1 MAHDKQ
7 SKDMQEN
14 IIRAIRTVVGAEMQ
28 SMNATKSTIGI
39 VLDNP
44 KNYKAKVKIND
55 DVFEAIVPEHVHH
68 WIQKDDVV
76 VIRDLYNDKKKLV
89 IEGKTGHIS
98 GEPQLVFSD
107 ARDTDKY
114 VSGVDGVFDENGN
127 LLNYAT
133 VDSSAYGISRM
144 SAEPLSSNEIV
155 IEFASESTEWNIE
168 HNSPKA
174 YPSIVLV
181 NSNNELIQGDI
192 TYVNGSLIKV
202 VFSTPVSGK
211 AILS

>member
-89 IEGKTGHIS
+89 IEGKTGHVS

-133 VDSSAYGISRM
+133 VDSSAYGASTL
-144 SAEPLSSNEIV
+144 SAEPLSSNEII
-155 IEFASESTEWNIE
+155 IEFTSESTEWNIE

-192 TYVNGSLIKV
+192 TYVNGSSIKV
-202 VFSTPVSGK
+202 VFSEHVSGK

>member
-14 IIRAIRTVVGAEMQ
+14 VIRAIRTIVGAEIQ

-114 VSGVDGVFDENGN
+114 VSGVDGVFDEDGN

-133 VDSSAYGISRM
+133 VDSSAYGASNL

-155 IEFASESTEWNIE
+155 IEFKSESTEWNIE

-192 TYVNGSLIKV
+192 TYVNGSSVKA
-202 VFSTPVSGK
+202 VFREPVSGK

>member
-14 IIRAIRTVVGAEMQ
+14 VIKAIRTIVGAEMQ

-76 VIRDLYNDKKKLV
+76 VVRDLYNDKKKLV
-89 IEGKTGHIS
+89 IEGKTGHVS

-133 VDSSAYGISRM
+133 VDSSAYGASTL
-144 SAEPLSSNEIV
+144 SAEPLSSNEII
-155 IEFASESTEWNIE
+155 IEFTSESTEWNIE

-192 TYVNGSLIKV
+192 TYVNGGLIKV
-202 VFSTPVSGK
+202 VFSTPVSGR

>member
-1 MAHDKQ
+1 M
-7 SKDMQEN
+7 
-14 IIRAIRTVVGAEMQ
+14 
-28 SMNATKSTIGI
+28 
-39 VLDNP
+39 
-44 KNYKAKVKIND
+44 
-55 DVFEAIVPEHVHH
+55 
-68 WIQKDDVV
+68 
-76 VIRDLYNDKKKLV
+76 

-133 VDSSAYGISRM
+133 VDSSAYGASNL

-155 IEFASESTEWNIE
+155 IEFDSESTEWNIE

-192 TYVNGSLIKV
+192 TYVNGSSIKV
-202 VFSTPVSGK
+202 VFSEPVSGK

>member
-14 IIRAIRTVVGAEMQ
+14 VIKAIRTIVGAEIQ

-114 VSGVDGVFDENGN
+114 VSGVDGVFDEDGN

-133 VDSSAYGISRM
+133 VDSSAYGASNL

-155 IEFASESTEWNIE
+155 IEFKSESTEWNIE

-192 TYVNGSLIKV
+192 TYVNGSSVKA
-202 VFSTPVSGK
+202 VFREPVSGK

>member
-14 IIRAIRTVVGAEMQ
+14 VIRAIRTIVGAEMQ

-133 VDSSAYGISRM
+133 VDSSAYGASNL

-155 IEFASESTEWNIE
+155 IEFASKSTEWNIE

-181 NSNNELIQGDI
+181 NSNNELIQGNI
-192 TYVNGSLIKV
+192 TYVNGSSVKV
-202 VFSTPVSGK
+202 VFSEPVSGK

>member
-14 IIRAIRTVVGAEMQ
+14 VIKAIRTIVGAEMQ
-28 SMNATKSTIGI
+28 SINATKSTIGI
-39 VLDNP
+39 VLENP

-76 VIRDLYNDKKKLV
+76 VVRDLYNDKKKLV
-89 IEGKTGHIS
+89 IEGKTGHVS

-133 VDSSAYGISRM
+133 VDSSAYGASTL
-144 SAEPLSSNEIV
+144 SAEPLSSNEII
-155 IEFASESTEWNIE
+155 IEFTSESTEWNIE

-192 TYVNGSLIKV
+192 TYVNGNSIKV
-202 VFSTPVSGK
+202 VFSKPVSGK

>member
-1 MAHDKQ
+1 
-7 SKDMQEN
+7 MQEN
-14 IIRAIRTVVGAEMQ
+14 VIRAIRTIVGSEMQ
-28 SMNATKSTIGI
+28 SMNTTKSTIGI

-133 VDSSAYGISRM
+133 VDSSAYGASNL

-155 IEFASESTEWNIE
+155 IEFASESAEWNIE

-181 NSNNELIQGDI
+181 NSNNELIQGGI
-192 TYVNGSLIKV
+192 TYVNGSSIKA
-202 VFSTPVSGK
+202 VFSEPVSGK

>member
-1 MAHDKQ
+1 
-7 SKDMQEN
+7 MQEN
-14 IIRAIRTVVGAEMQ
+14 VIKAIRTIVGAEMQ

-76 VIRDLYNDKKKLV
+76 VVRDLYNDKKKLV
-89 IEGKTGHIS
+89 IEGKTGHVS

-133 VDSSAYGISRM
+133 VDSSAYGASTL
-144 SAEPLSSNEIV
+144 SAGPLSSNEII
-155 IEFASESTEWNIE
+155 IEFTSESTEWNIE

-192 TYVNGSLIKV
+192 TYVNGNSIKV
-202 VFSTPVSGK
+202 VFSKPVSGK

>member
-14 IIRAIRTVVGAEMQ
+14 VIRAIRTIVGAEMQ

-89 IEGKTGHIS
+89 IEGKTGHIG

-127 LLNYAT
+127 LLNYAI
-133 VDSSAYGISRM
+133 VDSSAYGASTL
-144 SAEPLSSNEIV
+144 SAEPLSSNEII
-155 IEFASESTEWNIE
+155 IEFASESAEWNIE
-168 HNSPKA
+168 HSSPKA

-192 TYVNGSLIKV
+192 TYVNRNSIKV
-202 VFSTPVSGK
+202 VFSKPVSGK

>member
-1 MAHDKQ
+1 
-7 SKDMQEN
+7 MQEN
-14 IIRAIRTVVGAEMQ
+14 VIRAIRTIVGAEMQ

-89 IEGKTGHIS
+89 IEGKTGHVS

-133 VDSSAYGISRM
+133 VDSSAYGASKM
-144 SAEPLSSNEIV
+144 STEPLSSNEIV

-192 TYVNGSLIKV
+192 TYVNGNSIKV
-202 VFSTPVSGK
+202 VFSKPISGK

>member
-14 IIRAIRTVVGAEMQ
+14 IIKAIRTVVGAEMQ

-39 VLDNP
+39 VLENP

-89 IEGKTGHIS
+89 IEGKTGHIG

-133 VDSSAYGISRM
+133 VDSSAYGTSKM

-192 TYVNGSLIKV
+192 TYVNGSSIKV
-202 VFSTPVSGK
+202 VFNTPVSGK
-211 AILS
+211 VILS

>member
-1 MAHDKQ
+1 
-7 SKDMQEN
+7 MQEN
-14 IIRAIRTVVGAEMQ
+14 VIRAIRTIVGAEMQ

-89 IEGKTGHIS
+89 IEGKTGHVS

-114 VSGVDGVFDENGN
+114 VSGVDGVFDEHGN

-133 VDSSAYGISRM
+133 VDSSAYGASNL

-192 TYVNGSLIKV
+192 TYVNGRSVKV
-202 VFSTPVSGK
+202 VFSQPVSGK

>member
-14 IIRAIRTVVGAEMQ
+14 VIKAIRTIVGAEMQ

-76 VIRDLYNDKKKLV
+76 VVRDLYNDKKKLV
-89 IEGKTGHIS
+89 IEGKTGHVS

-133 VDSSAYGISRM
+133 VDSSAYGASTL
-144 SAEPLSSNEIV
+144 SAEPLSSNEII
-155 IEFASESTEWNIE
+155 IEFTSESTEWNIE

-192 TYVNGSLIKV
+192 TYVNGNSIKV
-202 VFSTPVSGK
+202 VFSKPVSGK

>member
-14 IIRAIRTVVGAEMQ
+14 VIKAIRTIVGAEMQ

-76 VIRDLYNDKKKLV
+76 VVRDLYNDKKKLV
-89 IEGKTGHIS
+89 IEGKTGHVS

-133 VDSSAYGISRM
+133 VDSSAYGASTL
-144 SAEPLSSNEIV
+144 SAEPLSSNEII

-192 TYVNGSLIKV
+192 TYVNGNSIKV
-202 VFSTPVSGK
+202 VFSKPVSGK

>member
-14 IIRAIRTVVGAEMQ
+14 VIRAIRTIVGAEMQ

-89 IEGKTGHIS
+89 IEGKTGHVS

-114 VSGVDGVFDENGN
+114 VSGVDGVFDEHGN

-133 VDSSAYGISRM
+133 VDSSAYGASNL

-155 IEFASESTEWNIE
+155 IEFASESTEWNIK

-192 TYVNGSLIKV
+192 TYVNGRSVKV
-202 VFSTPVSGK
+202 VFSQPVSGK

>member
-14 IIRAIRTVVGAEMQ
+14 VIKAIRTIVGAEMQ

-76 VIRDLYNDKKKLV
+76 VVRDLYNDKKKLV
-89 IEGKTGHIS
+89 IEGKTGHVS

-133 VDSSAYGISRM
+133 VDSSAYGASTL
-144 SAEPLSSNEIV
+144 SAGPLSSNEII
-155 IEFASESTEWNIE
+155 IEFTSESTEWNIE

-192 TYVNGSLIKV
+192 TYVNGNSIKV
-202 VFSTPVSGK
+202 VFSKPVSGK

>member
-1 MAHDKQ
+1 
-7 SKDMQEN
+7 MQEN
-14 IIRAIRTVVGAEMQ
+14 VIRAIRTIVGAEMQ

-89 IEGKTGHIS
+89 IEGKTGHVS

-114 VSGVDGVFDENGN
+114 VSGVDGVFDEHGN

-133 VDSSAYGISRM
+133 VDSSAYGASNL

-155 IEFASESTEWNIE
+155 IEFASESTEWNIK

-192 TYVNGSLIKV
+192 TYVNGRSVKV
-202 VFSTPVSGK
+202 VFSQPVSGK

>member
-7 SKDMQEN
+7 SRDMQEN
-14 IIRAIRTVVGAEMQ
+14 VISAIRTIVGAEIQ
-28 SMNATKSTIGI
+28 SINATKSTIGI

-44 KNYKAKVKIND
+44 KNYRTKVRIND

-89 IEGKTGHIS
+89 VEGKTGHIS
-98 GEPQLVFSD
+98 VEPQLVFSD

-114 VSGVDGVFDENGN
+114 VSGVDGVFDEDGN

-133 VDSSAYGISRM
+133 VDSSAYG
-144 SAEPLSSNEIV
+144 AGKLGADPLSSNEIM
-155 IEFASESTEWNIE
+155 IEFASESTEWTIK
-168 HNSPKA
+168 HSSPKA

-181 NSNNELIQGDI
+181 DSNNKMIQGDI
-192 TYVNGSLIKV
+192 TYINGGLIKV
-202 VFSTPVSGK
+202 VFNKPVSGK

>member
-39 VLDNP
+39 VLENP

-89 IEGKTGHIS
+89 IEGKTGHIG

-133 VDSSAYGISRM
+133 VDSSAYGASNL
-144 SAEPLSSNEIV
+144 SAEPLSSNEII
-155 IEFASESTEWNIE
+155 IEFTSESTEWNIE

-192 TYVNGSLIKV
+192 TYVNGGSIKV
-202 VFSTPVSGK
+202 VFSKPVSGK

>member
-1 MAHDKQ
+1 
-7 SKDMQEN
+7 MQEN
-14 IIRAIRTVVGAEMQ
+14 VIRAIRTIVGAEIQ
-28 SMNATKSTIGI
+28 SIDTTRSTIGI

-44 KNYKAKVKIND
+44 KNYKTKVKIND

-89 IEGKTGHIS
+89 VEGKTGHVS

-133 VDSSAYGISRM
+133 VDSSAYGANKL
-144 SAEPLSSNEIV
+144 SAEPLSSNEV
-155 IEFASESTEWNIE
+155 VVEFASESREWSVK
-168 HNSPKA
+168 HNSSKA

-181 NSNNELIQGDI
+181 DSNNKMIQGEI

-202 VFSTPVSGK
+202 VFNKPVSGK